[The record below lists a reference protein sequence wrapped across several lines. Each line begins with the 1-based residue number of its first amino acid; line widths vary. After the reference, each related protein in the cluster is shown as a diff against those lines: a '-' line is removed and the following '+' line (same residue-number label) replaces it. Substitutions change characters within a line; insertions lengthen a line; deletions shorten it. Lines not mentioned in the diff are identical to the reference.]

1 MYFKVMLLFFIFSV
15 NLSGCVSNG
24 GYDNSN
30 NNYKLV
36 ESPSS
41 LYNQAVALYEK
52 GKYND
57 AIKKYKSSAEKG
69 YVSAQWDLG
78 VIYQNGKGVDINYNE
93 ALKWFKKAAKSGD
106 KYSQF
111 NLGYMYY
118 SGQGTPVDKAE
129 SFNWYRLAANQGYID
144 AMYNVAIAYYNGDG
158 ITRNLN
164 EAHRYFKLSAQKGMM
179 DAQFQLAQM
188 YSGGFG
194 VKKDYK
200 EAVKWYEK
208 SAIQGHST
216 ATYNLGVRYAN
227 GEGVPKDYRY
237 SYALYRLSGIDG
249 SLSRYKSNFNETE
262 LAISNSLYQECKVN
276 RSDCLLLKASQIDSD
291 YLKKEFSKYYSTP
304 PFLQFEKAALQHS
317 LNEYELKQ
325 FNCKKRFFGGYK
337 CKRDKKHYNGA
348 EQRMEMTL
356 DSDASL
362 DFLTADIFLPDE
374 LNKKFNS
381 LPGITAYQVY
391 SLMASE
397 WNKKSSNG
405 EYGASKKGIK
415 YKLDL

>member
-1 MYFKVMLLFFIFSV
+1 MHLNNKLILIAASIAIFSCTNTTTS
-15 NLSGCVSNG
+15 NLPSST
-24 GYDNSN
+24 
-30 NNYKLV
+30 
-36 ESPSS
+36 PSS
-41 LYNQAVALYEK
+41 LYHQAVALYEK
-52 GKYND
+52 GNYND
-57 AIKKYKSSAEKG
+57 AIKKYKASAEQG

-93 ALKWFKKAAKSGD
+93 ALNWFKKAAKRGD

-118 SGQGTPVDKAE
+118 SGQGTPVDKVE
-129 SFNWYRLAANQGYID
+129 SFKWYKLAANQGYID

-164 EAHRYFKLSAQKGMM
+164 EAHKYFKLSAQKGMM
-179 DAQFQLAQM
+179 DAQFQLAQI

-194 VKKDYK
+194 VKKNYK

-208 SAIQGHST
+208 AAMQGHST

-227 GEGVPKDYRY
+227 GEGVHKDYRY

-249 SLSRYKSNFNETE
+249 SLSRYKNNFNETE
-262 LAISNSLYQECKVN
+262 LAISNSLYQECRVN

-291 YLKKEFSKYYSTP
+291 YLKKEFRKYYSTP
-304 PFLQFEKAALQHS
+304 PFLQFEKAALTHS
-317 LNEYELKQ
+317 LNKYELKQ
-325 FNCKKRFFGGYK
+325 FNCKKRFFWGYK
-337 CKRDKKHYNGA
+337 CKRDKKHHNGA

-397 WNKKSSNG
+397 WNKKSPNG
-405 EYGASKKGIK
+405 KYGASKKGIK